1 MRTKTAAAVAFLI
14 LVCSG
19 PGRAADWPGF
29 RGPDGQGIAPD
40 KDLPTTW
47 DDARNIAW
55 KTKLPGPGAS
65 SPIILG
71 DRVFV
76 TSYSGYGAGNGGKPA
91 DLSRHF
97 LCLDR
102 LSGEIKWTRKIP
114 AKLPE
119 TPYGGFITQHGYAAS
134 TPATDGQR
142 IYVFFGKS
150 GLFAFDMD
158 GKQLWKASVGTRT
171 HGWGSASSP
180 VLYKE
185 LVIIN
190 AGVESGA
197 LVALNKQTGKPVWK
211 YGGIQRSWATPAL
224 LQVNGGKTE
233 LALSVPG
240 KIVGI
245 DPDNGKE
252 LWHCDG
258 IHDYICP
265 SVVARDGIV
274 YAIGGRQHKALAVRA
289 GGRGDVTKTHR
300 LWEQYVGSNVSSPV
314 LVGSYLYWVSDSGVA
329 YCLKAATGEMIY
341 GERLQGADRVYAS
354 AVAADG
360 KLYVVTREKGTFV
373 LAARPKFEVLAH
385 NTFRSDESIF
395 NGSPAVTGG
404 QLLLRSDQFL
414 YCIGK
419 K

>member
-1 MRTKTAAAVAFLI
+1 MKPKTSLVVAFCFGL
-14 LVCSG
+14 LTLTV
-19 PGRAADWPGF
+19 RAGDWRGF
-29 RGPDGQGIAPD
+29 RGPEGQGIASD
-40 KDLPTTW
+40 KNLPTTW
-47 DDARNIAW
+47 DDMRIIAW

-65 SPIILG
+65 SPITLG
-71 DRVFV
+71 DRVYV
-76 TSYSGYGAGNGGKPA
+76 TCYSGYGTDNGGKQA
-91 DLSRHF
+91 DLTRHF

-134 TPATDGQR
+134 TPATDGER
-142 IYVFFGKS
+142 VYVFFGKS
-150 GLFAFDMD
+150 GVFAFDLD

-180 VLYKE
+180 VLYKG

-197 LVALNKQTGKPVWK
+197 VVALNKKTGKPVWR
-211 YGGIQRSWATPAL
+211 YGGIQRSWSTPVL
-224 LQVNGGKTE
+224 VELSGGKTE

-258 IHDYICP
+258 IDDYICP

-274 YAIGGRQHKALAVRA
+274 YAIGGRQHKAVAVRA
-289 GGRGDVTKTHR
+289 AGRGDVTKTHR
-300 LWEQYVGSNVSSPV
+300 LWEQFVGSNVSSPV
-314 LVGSYLYWVSDSGVA
+314 LVGDYLYWVSDAGVA
-329 YCLKAATGEMIY
+329 YCVKAATGEMIY
-341 GERLQGADRVYAS
+341 GERLQGAGRVYAS

-360 KLYVVTREKGTFV
+360 KLYVVTRDKGTFV

-404 QLLLRSDQFL
+404 QLFLRSDQYL